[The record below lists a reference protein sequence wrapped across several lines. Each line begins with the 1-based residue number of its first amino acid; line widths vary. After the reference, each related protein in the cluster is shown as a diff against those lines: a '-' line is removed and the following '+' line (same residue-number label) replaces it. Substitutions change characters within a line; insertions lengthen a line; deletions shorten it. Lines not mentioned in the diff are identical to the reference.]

1 MCESPS
7 GTDNAVGIERGVG
20 VSEVHAEAIA
30 TTRSKIV
37 VIASSRT
44 FMSRIIH
51 GGVCVNAIDKP
62 LERAVRF
69 FFCNTQLS
77 LELWNVIAGVSG
89 FDDT

>member
-37 VIASSRT
+37 VIASSRA
-44 FMSRIIH
+44 FMGRIIH
-51 GGVCVNAIDKP
+51 GGLRVNAIDKP
-62 LERAVRF
+62 EEWVVRCF
-69 FFCNTQLS
+69 LGNTPKTAS
-77 LELWNVIAGVSG
+77 FTNVYIY
-89 FDDT
+89 

>member
-1 MCESPS
+1 M
-7 GTDNAVGIERGVG
+7 GIERGVG

-62 LERAVRF
+62 LEWAVGF
-69 FFCNTQLS
+69 FFGNTAHS
-77 LELWNVIAGVSG
+77 LERWNVLSG
-89 FDDT
+89 FDD

>member
-62 LERAVRF
+62 LEWVGG
-69 FFCNTQLS
+69 LS
-77 LELWNVIAGVSG
+77 RQWQQEGLCGQSAPQGG
-89 FDDT
+89 A